1 MTSYNATPSCALMLA
16 RKAKLEKLKES
27 GDAYPNDFRRDTEVR
42 EIRAAYDST
51 PAKYVKEN
59 AHTVRLAGR
68 LMAKRVMGKASFVN
82 LQDTT
87 GRIQLY
93 VHGKQIGAES
103 YEAFKTFDIG
113 DIVGAVGTVFVTQK
127 GELSVKLTELRMLV
141 KSLRPLPEKFHGISD
156 QEMRYRQR
164 YVDLIVTEKSRQTFK
179 ARSKTI
185 NAMRRFL
192 TDRKYLEIE
201 SPMMQAIPGGATAKP
216 FITHHN
222 ALDMDLYLRVAQE
235 LPIKRTLVGGFDRV
249 FELNRVFR
257 NEGLSTRHNPE
268 FTMMECNEAYV
279 NYQQYM
285 DMTESMLRHCAQEV
299 LDSSQVEYQGETFDF
314 GKPFARVTM
323 RNCVLQHNPELSED
337 MLADAEKLAAYAKS
351 KHIEIEPGTSVGKLL
366 LTLFEET
373 AEEKLRSPTFVI
385 DHPVEV
391 SPFARRCAYDPS
403 LTERFELFIGGRE
416 IANGF
421 SELNDAEDQAQR
433 FAEQVAQKDAGDE
446 EALYFDHDYI
456 RALEIGLPP
465 NAGLGVGVDRLV
477 MILTDSPSIRDVI
490 LFPHMRPVGTNNSG
504 ESYNEPRANPSLPA
518 DLPNDEAEEVLAE

>member
-1 MTSYNATPSCALMLA
+1 MTDQEKPTEESQQDENQLIAQ
-16 RKAKLEKLKES
+16 RREKLNLLRET
-27 GDAYPNDFRRDTEVR
+27 GDAFPNDFRRDTEAS
-42 EIRAAYDST
+42 EIREAYGDKT
-51 PAKYVKEN
+51 AEYFQEHT
-59 AHTVRLAGR
+59 HTVRMAGR
-68 LMAKRVMGKASFVN
+68 LMAKRVMGKASFAN

-93 VHGKQIGAES
+93 VHTKQLGEAS
-103 YEAFKTFDIG
+103 YEAFKTFDMG
-113 DIVGAVGTVFVTQK
+113 DIIGVVGTVFVTQK
-127 GELSVKLTELRMLV
+127 GELSIKLTELRMLV

-156 QEMRYRQR
+156 QETRYRQR

-179 ARSKTI
+179 ARSKAVD
-185 NAMRRFL
+185 AMRRFL
-192 TDRKYLEIE
+192 VDRDYLEIE
-201 SPMMQAIPGGATAKP
+201 SPMMQVIPGGATAKP
-216 FITHHN
+216 FVTHHN

-279 NYQQYM
+279 DYQQYM
-285 DMTESMLRHCAQEV
+285 DMTEDMLRHVAQSV
-299 LDSSQVEYQGETFDF
+299 LGATEMEYQGETFDF
-314 GKPFARVTM
+314 GKPFERVTM
-323 RNCVLQHNPELSED
+323 RDCVMQHNPELSD
-337 MLADAEKLAAYAKS
+337 AVLSDADGLAAYAKS
-351 KHIEIEPGTSVGKLL
+351 KHIDVAAGTSVGMLL

-373 AEEKLRSPTFVI
+373 CEDKLRDPTFVI

-391 SPFARRCAYDPS
+391 SPLARRCAYDGTV
-403 LTERFELFIGGRE
+403 TERFELFIGGRE

-433 FAEQVAQKDAGDE
+433 FSDQVAQKNAGDE
-446 EALYFDHDYI
+446 EAMYYDHDYV

-465 NAGLGVGVDRLV
+465 NAGLGIGVDRLV

-490 LFPHMRPVGTNNSG
+490 LFPHMRPQ
-504 ESYNEPRANPSLPA
+504 AN
-518 DLPNDEAEEVLAE
+518 